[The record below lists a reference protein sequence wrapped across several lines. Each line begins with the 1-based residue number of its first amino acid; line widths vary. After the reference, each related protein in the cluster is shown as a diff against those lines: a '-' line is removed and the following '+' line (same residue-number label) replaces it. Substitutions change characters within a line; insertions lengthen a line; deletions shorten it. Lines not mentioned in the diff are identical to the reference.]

1 MTTPSPARV
10 TRIAQV
16 STLALAGVAAGVMVL
31 GGRDADPAPEAT
43 LSLPEL
49 PAVAKPQSGQP
60 EASAFDV
67 ATVSQRFAA
76 IGNAPRKPA
85 PPPVVATDVPGATQP
100 VAPPPVVDDLRYL
113 GHVGLGSS
121 LLAMVFEGGRQ
132 RVVSVR
138 DQLLAGTLIEV
149 RPEEIVVEKDG
160 VRRTVTLATRDG
172 MAITASN
179 PMLGPTA
186 ATSVGRMSGRS
197 VSTIS
202 PDQIRAMRAAN
213 AGAEPV
219 VMTMVDPTTG
229 EKVPVVDPRELWMR
243 DFDVAMQRLMD
254 SGNYKDAGE
263 VKEVAAR
270 YADGMQAIND
280 AIKQGAD
287 VESIEKRRS
296 ILLQDLPTELQK

>member
-16 STLALAGVAAGVMVL
+16 STLALAGVAAAVMVMS
-31 GGRDADPAPEAT
+31 GREADPAPEAT

-49 PAVAKPQSGQP
+49 PAVARPQVGQQ
-60 EASAFDV
+60 ATSTFDV

-76 IGNAPRKPA
+76 IGNAPRRPA
-85 PPPVVATDVPGATQP
+85 PPPVVTTDEPGQTPP
-100 VAPPPVVDDLRYL
+100 VTPPVVDDLRYL

-132 RVVSVR
+132 RVASVNDVLR
-138 DQLLAGTLIEV
+138 AGTLVEV

-160 VRRTVTLATRDG
+160 VRRTVALAMRDG

-186 ATSVGRMSGRS
+186 ASSAGRMSGGPMT
-197 VSTIS
+197 TIS

-213 AGAEPV
+213 AAATE
-219 VMTMVDPTTG
+219 VMTMVDPNTG
-229 EKVPVVDPRELWMR
+229 EKVPVVDARELWMR
-243 DFDVAMQRLMD
+243 DFDSAMQRLMD
-254 SGNYKDAGE
+254 SGNYKDAGD

-270 YADGMQAIND
+270 YADGMQVIND
-280 AIKQGAD
+280 AIRQGAD
-287 VESIEKRRS
+287 AESIEKRRS
-296 ILLQDLPTELQK
+296 MLLQDLPTELQK